1 VAVRPAADASLDTS
15 GIVRIVLISAF
26 VVALLLGTTG
36 FYLVLHDRAIHRQT
50 VEAGR
55 LLTTAQA
62 IRNYTDTNVAPA
74 LRAAGPDAFHVET
87 VPAFAA
93 QTVYRT
99 VQGVYPGY
107 TYREP
112 ALKPTNPGDLPT
124 PFEIGLINK
133 FRNDSNLKE
142 LTGTR
147 DDADG
152 RVYYVARP
160 IVAHEPC
167 LVCHDTPQRAPP
179 GMIAKYGPA
188 NGFGWKANEVVA
200 IQALTVPAAE
210 ELKETGELAMILGGG
225 LLLVF
230 IATYFA
236 LTISIDSLVV
246 RPLATLAQ
254 AADVASRDG
263 NARALPQSGAREIR
277 NIAAAIDRLRL
288 SLAKAMKRLPAEDP
302 EHKT

>member
-1 VAVRPAADASLDTS
+1 MTVVPGPLYIASRAPPTACAIEWPTAIQGAVVAVRPAAGASLDTS

-112 ALKPTNPGDLPT
+112 ALKPTN
-124 PFEIGLINK
+124 
-133 FRNDSNLKE
+133 
-142 LTGTR
+142 
-147 DDADG
+147 
-152 RVYYVARP
+152 
-160 IVAHEPC
+160 
-167 LVCHDTPQRAPP
+167 
-179 GMIAKYGPA
+179 
-188 NGFGWKANEVVA
+188 
-200 IQALTVPAAE
+200 
-210 ELKETGELAMILGGG
+210 
-225 LLLVF
+225 
-230 IATYFA
+230 
-236 LTISIDSLVV
+236 
-246 RPLATLAQ
+246 
-254 AADVASRDG
+254 
-263 NARALPQSGAREIR
+263 
-277 NIAAAIDRLRL
+277 
-288 SLAKAMKRLPAEDP
+288 
-302 EHKT
+302 